1 MSTKHTPGPWK
12 FENDGRGVCTVTSA
26 TPIED
31 SGEIIGY
38 EPVASGITW
47 PPDARLIAAAPE
59 MLDEHERVVGSVAV
73 LLMALDEGRSSE
85 PEFRETL
92 EQILAG
98 ARAALAQAV
107 GQ

>member
-59 MLDEHERVVGSVAV
+59 LLSEFADLLAKVVHRQHREPLFTELELERY
-73 LLMALDEGRSSE
+73 
-85 PEFRETL
+85 
-92 EQILAG
+92 
-98 ARAALAQAV
+98 RAAIAKAV